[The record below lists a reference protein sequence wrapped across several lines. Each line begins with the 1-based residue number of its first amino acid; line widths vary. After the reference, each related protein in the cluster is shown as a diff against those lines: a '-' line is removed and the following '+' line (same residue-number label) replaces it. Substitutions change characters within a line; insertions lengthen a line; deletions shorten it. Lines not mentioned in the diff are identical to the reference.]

1 MPLAGRDATLVIM
14 GYRTRRRQSWQ
25 SSDSRDAVNDQGDYD
40 GAGFDGSGYEP
51 SGGQDAYADYEGYS
65 PGDDYSRG
73 GGYQPAGQQGY
84 DNDDWYSGQD
94 EWYRNDPGYQGDQGY
109 GEQGY
114 APADQGYVADQ
125 GYGAEQGYHGR
136 SGELAPLDADRDPVR
151 GYPPSPQQPEPVYP
165 DTFVPTAGAQR
176 ALPAGP
182 SRLDAPTRYG
192 AAPEL
197 GAPELGA
204 PELGAPGAGTPPQHD
219 ATAQYGTVSPR
230 PQDPPP
236 YTGPVTGA
244 FIAQYDDDFDS
255 GPFAGAPGGPFAGA
269 PGAQFASAPT
279 AEVDVHSAPYTGQQ
293 AAIPDDFPRRDSG
306 DFGERNPY
314 RDGRRRRGRKS
325 KVVLLSASA
334 AIVVVALAVVAYA
347 VVFKSK
353 SNGSPTSSTSI
364 GKLPAPGSTAEA
376 AASCT
381 AHLGKY
387 CHIETR
393 ALDPTPL
400 TLTELFPPQFMNTSD
415 GNSFQEIVAKLD
427 KHCSNGVVGSDL
439 ESALQGGRCTQLLR
453 ASYVSGNKQIMGTIG
468 VANLDY
474 TNAAQKAGK
483 QVGGNDF
490 ITPLTSK
497 NGVTSK
503 LGEGTGVVQAEYKGH
518 YLILVW
524 AEFANL
530 DTPSTQAQRRQLEQF
545 EADLVAGTANLNLS
559 ERMVTGKPTSS
570 G

>member
-1 MPLAGRDATLVIM
+1 MPLAGRNATLIIM

-25 SSDSRDAVNDQGDYD
+25 SPGSRDEAEDQQGWDSPGYD
-40 GAGFDGSGYEP
+40 QT
-51 SGGQDAYADYEGYS
+51 GGQDAYADYEGYA

-73 GGYQPAGQQGY
+73 GGYQQADGYQPADQGY
-84 DNDDWYSGQD
+84 DNDWYGGQDGQDDWYG
-94 EWYRNDPGYQGDQGY
+94 
-109 GEQGY
+109 GER
-114 APADQGYVADQ
+114 D
-125 GYGAEQGYHGR
+125 YHGG

-165 DTFVPTAGAQR
+165 DSYLPPASGPR

-182 SRLDAPTRYG
+182 SRMDAPTRYG
-192 AAPEL
+192 TTAEPAMPPHYGQPQPAQPYDTYDAAP
-197 GAPELGA
+197 
-204 PELGAPGAGTPPQHD
+204 
-219 ATAQYGTVSPR
+219 PR

-236 YTGPVTGA
+236 YNGPVTGT

-255 GPFAGAPGGPFAGA
+255 APPA
-269 PGAQFASAPT
+269 PQFASAPP
-279 AEVDVHSAPYTGQQ
+279 AEVDLHGGPYTGQQ
-293 AAIPDDFPRRDSG
+293 QAIPGDYPGPDRDGPG
-306 DFGERNPY
+306 DRNPY
-314 RDGRRRRGRKS
+314 QDGRRRRGRKS
-325 KVVLLSASA
+325 RVVLLSASA
-334 AIVVVALAVVAYA
+334 AVVVVALVVVAYA
-347 VVFKSK
+347 VVFKTK
-353 SNGSPTSSTSI
+353 SNASPAASNSI
-364 GKLPAPGSTAEA
+364 GKLPSPGSTSGGP
-376 AASCT
+376 ASCT

-393 ALDPTPL
+393 ALDPMPL

-427 KHCSNGVVGSDL
+427 KHCNNGVVGSTL
-439 ESALQGGRCTQLLR
+439 QTALQSGRCTQLLR

-474 TNAAQKAGK
+474 TNAAQKAGR

-503 LGEGTGVVQAEYKGH
+503 LGQGTGVVQAEYKGH

-524 AEFANL
+524 AEYANL
-530 DTPSTQAQRRQLEQF
+530 NTPSTSAQRRQLEQF

-559 ERMVTGKPTSS
+559 ERMVTGKAAS
-570 G
+570 GS